1 MDVELRS
8 SRLLLRQPRAGD
20 APRLARMLN
29 NFRVAG
35 NLARVPYPYGL
46 ADAEAWLHAW
56 RPERPA
62 GETGFTIDLPG
73 EGLIGHCGFHA
84 DADGTVIGYWLG
96 EAFWNRGFMCE
107 AAAAILAWYFETT
120 GATFVASGVFAF
132 NKASLAVQRK
142 LGFTQTGTSYR
153 LCLARK
159 QEVRHIDTELTRARW
174 AAGRVPNP
182 ESSQL
187 KSA

>member
-62 GETGFTIDLPG
+62 GETGFTIDLQR
-73 EGLIGHCGFHA
+73 EGS
-84 DADGTVIGYWLG
+84 TWKV
-96 EAFWNRGFMCE
+96 
-107 AAAAILAWYFETT
+107 
-120 GATFVASGVFAF
+120 VSV
-132 NKASLAVQRK
+132 
-142 LGFTQTGTSYR
+142 R
-153 LCLARK
+153 LEEC
-159 QEVRHIDTELTRARW
+159 
-174 AAGRVPNP
+174 
-182 ESSQL
+182 
-187 KSA
+187 